1 MLKKL
6 SPLLLAAS
14 MMTISMTCAAD
25 QAMIVLDGSGSMQ
38 GQIDGKAKITIAKET
53 LNKVVNDW
61 DESIDFGLMAY
72 GHNRK
77 GDCNDI
83 EVLIPLSKIDKD
95 AVLEEVKAIK
105 PKGKT
110 PISDSLQQ
118 AAKKLHFTEDK
129 ATVILIS
136 DGKETCDADP
146 CATAK
151 ELEEQGIDFTAHVIG
166 FNVDTNTDKQLACI
180 ANATGG
186 EYFSAK
192 NADDLNSAMKK
203 AVKKVEKK
211 APVKK
216 APMKKNTAKVKA
228 KGKKYKYNLII
239 SASEVE
245 GGDNIEADHEIFRSS
260 DEGATSSIEAC
271 SSFKTGSNPLYC
283 KENIPAGD
291 YIIKTTVSGVPIS
304 DGTPVTIKEG
314 EREKVNVITGV
325 MGKLELFATRDGK
338 RVRANFDI
346 GYKGERVGSCSQ
358 YSTGKCLFKIFPAN
372 TYQVNAKYYYKTDG
386 ETLKSEKDFEVTV
399 KPNEFTSLEVEF
411 EIE

>member
-6 SPLLLAAS
+6 SPLLLAVG
-14 MMTISMTCAAD
+14 MTCAAD

-38 GQIDGKAKITIAKET
+38 GQVDGKAKMAIAKET

-77 GDCNDI
+77 GDCSDI
-83 EVLIPLSKIDKD
+83 EVLIPLSKIDKNT
-95 AVLEEVKAIK
+95 VLEKVKAIT

-151 ELEEQGIDFTAHVIG
+151 ELEKQGIDFTAHVIG

-203 AVKKVEKK
+203 AVKKV
-211 APVKK
+211 VKK
-216 APMKKNTAKVKA
+216 TPMKKTTIQAKR
-228 KGKKYKYNLII
+228 KYDHNLII
-239 SASEVE
+239 NTTEIKDGEKVAVSSHKIYKNKGDEELELVE
-245 GGDNIEADHEIFRSS
+245 KCF
-260 DEGATSSIEAC
+260 
-271 SSFKTGSNPLYC
+271 
-283 KENIPAGD
+283 IPD
-291 YIIKTTVSGVPIS
+291 YIDNKVCELNLPVGNYTMKTSIFNVYVKTT
-304 DGTPVTIKEG
+304 DFTIKEG
-314 EREKVNVITGV
+314 ETTIVDVITGET
-325 MGKLELFATRDGK
+325 GKLEIVSTKDGQ
-338 RVRANFDI
+338 RVEAFIHVKHKNEGKKEEVASCYPKNDKQCIVQLPAGTYEVEVTHRYEADGRTKF
-346 GYKGERVGSCSQ
+346 GEDH
-358 YSTGKCLFKIFPAN
+358 K
-372 TYQVNAKYYYKTDG
+372 
-386 ETLKSEKDFEVTV
+386 FEVTV
-399 KPNEFTSLEVEF
+399 KPNEHAVF
-411 EIE
+411 EAEL